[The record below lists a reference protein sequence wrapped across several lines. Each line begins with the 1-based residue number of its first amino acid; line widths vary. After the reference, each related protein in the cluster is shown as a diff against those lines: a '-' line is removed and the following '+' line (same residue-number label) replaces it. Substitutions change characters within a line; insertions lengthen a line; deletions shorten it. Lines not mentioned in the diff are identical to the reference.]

1 MVGVKMDFAD
11 GKFKAESH
19 ATEPIK
25 LLTVKMEKLD
35 MVLWRPARRFSKPV
49 A

>member
-1 MVGVKMDFAD
+1 MVGVKMGFVE

-35 MVLWRPARRFSKPV
+35 VVLRRPAR
-49 A
+49 